1 MLRPVPYIMK
11 PLRLIQLRTI
21 CYHGKMN
28 LLPYFMGMIRRVV
41 AAKATIR
48 FGLADRS
55 LTDRKQMAIHLRRE
69 VLRLMN
75 ESASAQTVAK

>member
-1 MLRPVPYIMK
+1 MK